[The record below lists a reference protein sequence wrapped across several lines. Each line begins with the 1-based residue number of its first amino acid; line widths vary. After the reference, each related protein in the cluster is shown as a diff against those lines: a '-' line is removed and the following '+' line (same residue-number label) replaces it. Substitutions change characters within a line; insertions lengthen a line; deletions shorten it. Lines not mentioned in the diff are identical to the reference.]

1 MRSQRV
7 MLFINILLAAL
18 FAAFSIIA
26 VCLTE
31 EPEEKAYTP
40 REIDNEWAYFLINKD
55 NPLPDGYS
63 PELSAV
69 EGKYMLDSRCAE
81 YAVQMLED
89 AKAEG
94 LDLMVV
100 SAYRSPQKQKENY
113 SAYIARLIKEGYSVE
128 DAGKITSKE
137 IAPPGASEHNA
148 GLALDILT
156 SDWWATHNDITEDFE
171 NTEEFKWLSEN
182 SWKYGF
188 IMRYPREDEE
198 TTGYVYE
205 PWHYRFVG
213 LYYAESIYRSQLC
226 MEDYISFTDRIRDS
240 KE

>member
-26 VCLTE
+26 VCTAE
-31 EPEEKAYTP
+31 KPEEKTYTP

-113 SAYIARLIKEGYSVE
+113 SAYIARSDASIFPCAIRKPPNTSVTRYIIPWKNAFPLIKLP
-128 DAGKITSKE
+128 I
-137 IAPPGASEHNA
+137 H
-148 GLALDILT
+148 L
-156 SDWWATHNDITEDFE
+156 
-171 NTEEFKWLSEN
+171 
-182 SWKYGF
+182 
-188 IMRYPREDEE
+188 
-198 TTGYVYE
+198 
-205 PWHYRFVG
+205 
-213 LYYAESIYRSQLC
+213 
-226 MEDYISFTDRIRDS
+226 
-240 KE
+240 